1 MRISDWSSDVCSSD
15 LNVFQSTHPYRVR
28 RMNCARPWAPA
39 PVSIHAPVQ
48 GATIGRHIRLQFE
61 TSFQSTHPYRVRRM
75 PPFLPPGAYMFQSTH
90 PYRVRR
96 ADGADDAPNAQV
108 RSEERRDGKE

>member
-1 MRISDWSSDVCSSD
+1 MTKKPKTTPTTKFQSTHPYRMRPSVNTTAANIA
-15 LNVFQSTHPYRVR
+15 NVFQSTHPYRVR

-61 TSFQSTHPYRVRRM
+61 TSFQSTHPYKIGRASCRERVCQ
-75 PPFLPPGAYMFQSTH
+75 Y
-90 PYRVRR
+90 V
-96 ADGADDAPNAQV
+96 
-108 RSEERRDGKE
+108 